1 MCDIHVTKIILDS
14 NFLGPQNFFYPK
26 IVLTHTFL
34 IPIFLLIS
42 FWNQYPT
49 QLKSQVWLS
58 QLSLLSSSFKLQLSC
73 TETAGKVSKQ
83 TSRLPKKLKFGM
95 GPLSNPKSQLAN

>member
-1 MCDIHVTKIILDS
+1 MCDIHVTNIILDS
-14 NFLGPQNFFYPK
+14 NFLGPQNFLYPK

-73 TETAGKVSKQ
+73 TETA
-83 TSRLPKKLKFGM
+83 T
-95 GPLSNPKSQLAN
+95 LSLFPSSSSAASVNRKSFKTDF